1 MKERFY
7 GDFIMWEDI
16 KDSILTIGAC
26 IGLML
31 LLIFSVNSCSS
42 TEWNSGDCPDCEVR
56 YELRG
61 ASKGLKYYACP
72 KCGREVERF

>member
-1 MKERFY
+1 MKERLY
-7 GDFIMWEDI
+7 GDFIMLEDI
-16 KDSILTIGAC
+16 KYSILTIGVC
-26 IGLML
+26 IGLVL

-42 TEWNSGDCPDCEVR
+42 TEWNGGDCPDCEVR